1 MNKDIVRLA
10 KEEIADLQNNIPMG
24 SHVKTG
30 DIRNYRL

>member
-10 KEEIADLQNNIPMG
+10 KEEIAFLQNNISTR

-30 DIRNYRL
+30 DISNYK